1 MNQGTVKA
9 EPVPR
14 PNYGRLRA
22 LSLTLVYLLIA
33 AHIAHWR
40 ITGRTLA
47 PLELSQVLVTLHLG
61 VVTAGFILMAVIVG
75 LTARYGRFFCG
86 WGCHML
92 ALQDGAGWLLR
103 RFDAH
108 PRPLRSRVLRAVPA
122 VLVLYLFVW
131 PPISARALGPA
142 EGPADGSPESAS
154 RVLAATR
161 DAFWTDDFWRG
172 LPGPGIT
179 VATFLFC
186 GGLAV
191 WALGTR
197 GFCQYGCPWGALF
210 GAVDRMAPSR
220 VRLSGDCTQCGLC
233 TAACSSHI
241 VVHKEIAAFGSVR
254 SPDCLKDLD
263 CVSVCPTH
271 GLSFGLAAPPRP
283 AQTSRVQNRDPAARP
298 LQPMAQDLLL
308 GALWIALFLVFR
320 GLYAIVPVLLAAGI
334 ALVLSAGALRT
345 GEHLA
350 TVARTRKA
358 SGKQRVQIGVAGLVA
373 IAVAHAA
380 LIRWHELLGER
391 AYAATAHG
399 ELGALDSARAHLEFV
414 DRWGV
419 PGLPSVHARLAT
431 LALADGAA
439 ERATTELEQA
449 STGAETAT
457 TTQRDGLGR
466 AWLALARLHEGHGSQ
481 DAALA
486 AYGRAAD
493 LAPRGGTTWLAMGT
507 FAVKAGRLDVA
518 KAAFH
523 ASQAFEASRLVGHQD
538 LGVVLFG
545 AGDLSGA
552 KAEFCAA
559 LALDPNYKPALRGLD
574 ATGPAELCPAAGP
587 VTGPP
592 R

>member
-1 MNQGTVKA
+1 
-9 EPVPR
+9 
-14 PNYGRLRA
+14 
-22 LSLTLVYLLIA
+22 LVYLLIA

-61 VVTAGFILMAVIVG
+61 VMTGGFILMAVIVG

-92 ALQDGAGWLLR
+92 ALQDGAAWLLR
-103 RFDAH
+103 RFGAH

-122 VLVLYLFVW
+122 MLVLYLFVW
-131 PPISARALGPA
+131 PPIGARVLGPADGPA
-142 EGPADGSPESAS
+142 EGAS

-179 VATFLFC
+179 VATFIFC

-210 GAVDRMAPSR
+210 AAVDRMAPGR
-220 VRLSGDCTQCGLC
+220 VRLIGDCTQCGLC

-241 VVHKEIAAFGSVR
+241 VVHKEIAAFGRVR
-254 SPDCLKDLD
+254 SSDCLKDLD
-263 CVSVCPTH
+263 CVSVCPTQ
-271 GLSFGLAAPPRP
+271 GLSFGLAAPPSP
-283 AQTSRVQNRDPAARP
+283 AQTSRAQTSDPAARP
-298 LQPMAQDLLL
+298 SQPMAQDLLL

-320 GLYAIVPVLLAAGI
+320 GLYEIVPVLLAAGI
-334 ALVLSAGALRT
+334 ALVLAAGALRS
-345 GEHLA
+345 GEHFA
-350 TVARTRKA
+350 TVVRARKA
-358 SGKQRVQIGVAGLVA
+358 SGRQLVQIGVAGLVA
-373 IAVAHAA
+373 IAVAHAS
-380 LIRWHELLGER
+380 LIRWHEFLGER
-391 AYAATAHG
+391 AYAATGSG
-399 ELGALDSARAHLEFV
+399 EAGAPESARAHLEFV

-419 PGLPSVHARLAT
+419 LGLPSVHARLAT
-431 LALADGAA
+431 LALADGDA

-449 STGAETAT
+449 STGAEAAT
-457 TTQRDGLGR
+457 TTQRAGLGR

-486 AYGRAAD
+486 AYGRAAALEPGD
-493 LAPRGGTTWLAMGT
+493 GTVWLAMGT
-507 FAVKAGRLDVA
+507 LAVKAGRLESA

-523 ASQAFEASRLVGHQD
+523 ASQTFEASRLVGHQD

-552 KAEFCAA
+552 KDEFCAA
-559 LALDPNYKPALRGLD
+559 LALDPNYQPALRGLD
-574 ATGPAELCPAAGP
+574 ATGTAELCPAAGTI
-587 VTGPP
+587 TGAP